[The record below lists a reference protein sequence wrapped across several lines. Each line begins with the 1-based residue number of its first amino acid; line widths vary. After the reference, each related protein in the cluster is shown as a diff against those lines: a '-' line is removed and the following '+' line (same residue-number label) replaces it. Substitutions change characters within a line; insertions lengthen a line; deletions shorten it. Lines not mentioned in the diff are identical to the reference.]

1 MTKKKAT
8 TYKWDEFFR
17 RLKNS
22 VFRPKRQTKDIVF
35 RLVFGNDRQALLQL
49 YNVLHGTGYT
59 DPHELQ
65 IVTLDNAIYISRKND
80 LAFLL
85 AGSINMYEHQST
97 LNPNMPVRFL
107 IYLAQEYQL
116 LVESTDKS
124 LYGSELIPLPTPQ
137 CIVFYNGTTDAP
149 DEYELRLSSAFSN
162 QDVEPAAEVVV
173 RGININYGHNEHLM
187 QGCEMLSQYAQFVAV
202 TREYANRYNN
212 REEAMNA
219 AIEYCIVHG
228 ILEDILRKHR
238 SQVLGSLLEE
248 FDEKKY
254 ARTLREEGYEAGR
267 EAGYASGKEEGYES
281 GRTDGF
287 SEGERCG
294 LERGLE
300 QGIERGLEQ
309 GAERGRMEKEQELLR
324 NLINTMQLTENEA
337 RKMLGIH
344 SEE

>member
-1 MTKKKAT
+1 MAKKKT
-8 TYKWDEFFR
+8 TMYKWDLFFQ
-17 RLKNS
+17 RLQENI
-22 VFRPKRQTKDIVF
+22 FHPKRQTKDILF

-49 YNVLHGTGYT
+49 YNALHGTAYT
-59 DPHELQ
+59 NPHELQ

-116 LVESTDKS
+116 LVESTDRS

-137 CIVFYNGTTDAP
+137 CVVFYNGTEDTP
-149 DEYELRLSSAFSN
+149 DEYKLRLSSAFSN
-162 QDVEPAAEVVV
+162 QDVEPAVEVVV
-173 RGININYGHNEHLM
+173 KVININYGHNEHLM
-187 QGCEMLSQYAQFVAV
+187 QGCGLLSQYAHFVAV
-202 TREYANRYNN
+202 TREYANKYDN
-212 REEAMNA
+212 REEAMNV
-219 AIEYCIVHG
+219 AIEYCIEHG

-267 EAGYASGKEEGYES
+267 N
-281 GRTDGF
+281 DGF
-287 SEGERCG
+287 TEGEQC
-294 LERGLE
+294 
-300 QGIERGLEQ
+300 GIEQERYRLLVKLVKDGNLTVQ
-309 GAERGRMEKEQELLR
+309 KAAAEADMTVTQFEEKYL
-324 NLINTMQLTENEA
+324 
-337 RKMLGIH
+337 K
-344 SEE
+344 

>member
-1 MTKKKAT
+1 MAKKKVT
-8 TYKWDEFFR
+8 TYTWDMFFK
-17 RLKNS
+17 RLQENI
-22 VFRPKRQTKDIVF
+22 FRPKRQTKDILF

-49 YNVLHGTGYT
+49 YNVLHGTAYT
-59 DPHELQ
+59 NPHELQ

-137 CIVFYNGTTDAP
+137 CVVFYNGTADTP

-162 QDVEPAAEVVV
+162 QDVEPAVEVVV
-173 RGININYGHNEHLM
+173 NVININYGHNEHLM
-187 QGCEMLSQYAQFVAV
+187 QGCGLLSQYAQFVAA
-202 TREYANRYNN
+202 TREYANKYDN

-219 AIEYCIVHG
+219 AIEYCIEHG

-254 ARTLREEGYEAGR
+254 ARTLRAEGYESGREEGYEAGR
-267 EAGYASGKEEGYES
+267 
-281 GRTDGF
+281 TDGF
-287 SEGERCG
+287 TEGEQCG
-294 LERGLE
+294 LEL
-300 QGIERGLEQ
+300 GIERGIAK
-309 GAERGRMEKEQELLR
+309 GAEQERYRLLVKLVKDGNLTIQKAAAEADMTVTQFEKKYL
-324 NLINTMQLTENEA
+324 
-337 RKMLGIH
+337 K
-344 SEE
+344 

>member
-1 MTKKKAT
+1 MAKKKT
-8 TYKWDEFFR
+8 TKYKWDLFFQ
-17 RLKNS
+17 RLQENI
-22 VFRPKRQTKDIVF
+22 FRPKRQTKDILF
-35 RLVFGNDRQALLQL
+35 RLVFGDDRQALLQL
-49 YNVLHGTGYT
+49 YNALHGTAYT
-59 DPHELQ
+59 NPHELQ

-116 LVESTDKS
+116 LVESTDRS

-137 CIVFYNGTTDAP
+137 CVVFYNGTADTP

-162 QDVEPAAEVVV
+162 QNVEPAVEVVV
-173 RGININYGHNEHLM
+173 NVININYGHNEHLM
-187 QGCEMLSQYAQFVAV
+187 QGCGLLSQYAQFVAV
-202 TREYANRYNN
+202 TREYANNYDN

-219 AIEYCIVHG
+219 AIEYCIGHG

-254 ARTLREEGYEAGR
+254 ARTLREEGR
-267 EAGYASGKEEGYES
+267 EAGYEA
-281 GRTDGF
+281 
-287 SEGERCG
+287 G
-294 LERGLE
+294 LERG
-300 QGIERGLEQ
+300 I
-309 GAERGRMEKEQELLR
+309 EQEKFRLLVKLVKDG
-324 NLINTMQLTENEA
+324 NLTVQKAAIEA
-337 RKMLGIH
+337 DMTV
-344 SEE
+344 SEFEEKYL

>member
-1 MTKKKAT
+1 MAKKT
-8 TYKWDEFFR
+8 TMYKWDLFFR
-17 RLKNS
+17 RLRENI
-22 VFRPKRQTKDIVF
+22 FRPKRQSKDILF

-49 YNVLHGTGYT
+49 YNVLHGTAYT

-137 CIVFYNGTTDAP
+137 CVVFYNGTADTP

-173 RGININYGHNEHLM
+173 KVININYGHNDHLM
-187 QGCEMLSQYAQFVAV
+187 QGCGMLSQYAQFVAV
-202 TREYANRYNN
+202 TREYANKYDN

-219 AIEYCIVHG
+219 AIEYCIGHG

-254 ARTLREEGYEAGR
+254 ARTLREEGYEAGMESGR
-267 EAGYASGKEEGYES
+267 KEGYAS
-281 GRTDGF
+281 GRTDGL
-287 SEGERCG
+287 SEGESKG
-294 LERGLE
+294 SFSMLAELVNDGTITIQKAAEKAGMDEAAFKKKMNE
-300 QGIERGLEQ
+300 Q
-309 GAERGRMEKEQELLR
+309 
-324 NLINTMQLTENEA
+324 
-337 RKMLGIH
+337 
-344 SEE
+344 

>member
-1 MTKKKAT
+1 MAKKKVT
-8 TYKWDEFFR
+8 TYKWDEFVR
-17 RLKNS
+17 RLKS
-22 VFRPKRQTKDIVF
+22 SIFRPKRQTKDIVF

-49 YNVLHGTGYT
+49 YNVLHGTAYV

-116 LVESTDKS
+116 LVESTDRS

-137 CIVFYNGTTDAP
+137 CVVFYNGTTDTP

-162 QDVEPAAEVVV
+162 QDVEPAVEVVV
-173 RGININYGHNEHLM
+173 KVININYGHNEHLM
-187 QGCEMLSQYAQFVAV
+187 QGCGMLSQYAQFVAV
-202 TREYANRYNN
+202 TREYANKYDN

-219 AIEYCIVHG
+219 AIEYCIGHG

-254 ARTLREEGYEAGR
+254 ARTLREEGYEAG
-267 EAGYASGKEEGYES
+267 YES

-287 SEGERCG
+287 SA
-294 LERGLE
+294 
-300 QGIERGLEQ
+300 
-309 GAERGRMEKEQELLR
+309 GAESGRMEKEQELLH
-324 NLINTMQLTENEA
+324 NLMYTMNLTETEA
-337 RKMLGIH
+337 REKLGI
-344 SEE
+344 

>member
-1 MTKKKAT
+1 MAKKKV
-8 TYKWDEFFR
+8 TYKWDEFLK
-17 RLKNS
+17 RLKDS
-22 VFRPKRQTKDIVF
+22 IFRPKRQTKDIVF

-49 YNVLHGTGYT
+49 YNVLHGTAYT

-137 CIVFYNGTTDAP
+137 CVVFYNGTADTP

-162 QDVEPAAEVVV
+162 QDVEPAVEVVV
-173 RGININYGHNEHLM
+173 KVININYGHNEYLM
-187 QGCEMLSQYAQFVAV
+187 QGCGMLSQYAQFVAA
-202 TREYANRYNN
+202 TREYANKYDN

-219 AIEYCIVHG
+219 AIEYCIEHG

-267 EAGYASGKEEGYES
+267 
-281 GRTDGF
+281 TDGF
-287 SEGERCG
+287 TEGEQY
-294 LERGLE
+294 GLE
-300 QGIERGLEQ
+300 QGKNKLLVKLVKDGTLTIQ
-309 GAERGRMEKEQELLR
+309 KAAAEADMTVTQFEEKYL
-324 NLINTMQLTENEA
+324 
-337 RKMLGIH
+337 K
-344 SEE
+344 

>member
-1 MTKKKAT
+1 MAKKKV
-8 TYKWDEFFR
+8 TYKWDEFLK
-17 RLKNS
+17 RLKDS
-22 VFRPKRQTKDIVF
+22 IFRPKRQTKDIVF

-49 YNVLHGTGYT
+49 YNVLHGTAYT

-124 LYGSELIPLPTPQ
+124 LYGSEMIPLPTPQ
-137 CIVFYNGTTDAP
+137 CVVFYNGTADTP

-162 QDVEPAAEVVV
+162 QDVEPAVEVVV
-173 RGININYGHNEHLM
+173 KVININYGHNEYLM
-187 QGCEMLSQYAQFVAV
+187 QGCGMLSQYAQFVAA
-202 TREYANRYNN
+202 TREYANKYDN

-219 AIEYCIVHG
+219 AIEYCIAHG

-267 EAGYASGKEEGYES
+267 
-281 GRTDGF
+281 TDGF
-287 SEGERCG
+287 AEGEQYG
-294 LERGLE
+294 LQ
-300 QGIERGLEQ
+300 QGKNKLLVKLVKDGNLTVQ
-309 GAERGRMEKEQELLR
+309 KAAAEADMTVSEFEKKYL
-324 NLINTMQLTENEA
+324 
-337 RKMLGIH
+337 
-344 SEE
+344 

>member
-1 MTKKKAT
+1 MAKKKVT
-8 TYKWDEFFR
+8 TYKWDEFVR
-17 RLKNS
+17 RLKS
-22 VFRPKRQTKDIVF
+22 SIFRPKKQTKDIVF

-49 YNVLHGTGYT
+49 YNVLHGTAYV

-116 LVESTDKS
+116 LVESTDRS

-137 CIVFYNGTTDAP
+137 CVVFYNGTTDTP

-162 QDVEPAAEVVV
+162 QDVEPAVEVVV
-173 RGININYGHNEHLM
+173 KVININYGHNEHLM
-187 QGCEMLSQYAQFVAV
+187 QGCGMLSQYAQFVAV
-202 TREYANRYNN
+202 TREYANKYDN

-219 AIEYCIVHG
+219 AIEYCIGHG

-254 ARTLREEGYEAGR
+254 ARTLREEGYE
-267 EAGYASGKEEGYES
+267 SGFLEGK
-281 GRTDGF
+281 
-287 SEGERCG
+287 
-294 LERGLE
+294 
-300 QGIERGLEQ
+300 Q
-309 GAERGRMEKEQELLR
+309 EKEQELLQ
-324 NLINTMQLTENEA
+324 NLMSSMNITESEA
-337 RKMLGIH
+337 REKLGV
-344 SEE
+344 

>member
-1 MTKKKAT
+1 MAKKKT
-8 TYKWDEFFR
+8 TKYKWDLFFQ
-17 RLKNS
+17 RLQENI
-22 VFRPKRQTKDIVF
+22 FRPKRQTKDILF
-35 RLVFGNDRQALLQL
+35 RLVFGDDRQALLQL
-49 YNVLHGTGYT
+49 YNALHGTAYT

-137 CIVFYNGTTDAP
+137 CVVFYNGTADTP
-149 DEYELRLSSAFSN
+149 DEYELRLSSAFSS
-162 QDVEPAAEVVV
+162 QDVEPAVEVVV
-173 RGININYGHNEHLM
+173 KVININYGHNEHLM
-187 QGCEMLSQYAQFVAV
+187 QGCGLLSQYAQFVAV
-202 TREYANRYNN
+202 TREYANNYDN

-219 AIEYCIVHG
+219 AIEYCIEHG

-254 ARTLREEGYEAGR
+254 ARTLRAEGYESGREEGYEAGR
-267 EAGYASGKEEGYES
+267 
-281 GRTDGF
+281 TDGF
-287 SEGERCG
+287 TEGEQCG
-294 LERGLE
+294 LEL
-300 QGIERGLEQ
+300 GIERGIAK
-309 GAERGRMEKEQELLR
+309 GAEQERYRLLVKLVKDGNLTIQKAAAEADMTVTQFEKKYL
-324 NLINTMQLTENEA
+324 
-337 RKMLGIH
+337 K
-344 SEE
+344 

>member
-1 MTKKKAT
+1 MAKKKVT
-8 TYKWDEFFR
+8 TYTWDLFFQ
-17 RLKNS
+17 RLQENI
-22 VFRPKRQTKDIVF
+22 FRPKRQAKDILF

-49 YNVLHGTGYT
+49 YNALHGTAYT

-137 CIVFYNGTTDAP
+137 CVVFYNGTADTP

-162 QDVEPAAEVVV
+162 QDVEPAVEVVV
-173 RGININYGHNEHLM
+173 NVININYGHNEHLM
-187 QGCEMLSQYAQFVAV
+187 QGCGLLSQYAQFVAA
-202 TREYANRYNN
+202 TREYANKYDN

-219 AIEYCIVHG
+219 AIEYCIEHG

-254 ARTLREEGYEAGR
+254 ARTLRAEGYESGREEGYEAGR
-267 EAGYASGKEEGYES
+267 
-281 GRTDGF
+281 TDGF
-287 SEGERCG
+287 TEGEQCG
-294 LERGLE
+294 LEL
-300 QGIERGLEQ
+300 GIERGIAK
-309 GAERGRMEKEQELLR
+309 GAEQERYRLLVKLVKDGNLTIQKAAAEADMTVTQFEKKYL
-324 NLINTMQLTENEA
+324 
-337 RKMLGIH
+337 K
-344 SEE
+344 

>member
-1 MTKKKAT
+1 MAKKKV
-8 TYKWDEFFR
+8 TYKWDEFLK
-17 RLKNS
+17 RLKDS
-22 VFRPKRQTKDIVF
+22 IFRPKRQTKDIVF

-49 YNVLHGTGYT
+49 YNVLHGTAYT

-124 LYGSELIPLPTPQ
+124 LYGSEMIPLPTPQ
-137 CIVFYNGTTDAP
+137 CVVFYNGTADTP
-149 DEYELRLSSAFSN
+149 DEYELRLSSAFSS
-162 QDVEPAAEVVV
+162 QDVEPAVEVVV
-173 RGININYGHNEHLM
+173 KVININYGHDEHLM
-187 QGCEMLSQYAQFVAV
+187 QGCGLLSQYAQFVAV
-202 TREYANRYNN
+202 TREYANKYDN
-212 REEAMNA
+212 RKEAMNV
-219 AIEYCIVHG
+219 AIEYCIEHG

-254 ARTLREEGYEAGR
+254 ARTLRAEGYEAGR
-267 EAGYASGKEEGYES
+267 
-281 GRTDGF
+281 TDGF
-287 SEGERCG
+287 TEGEQY
-294 LERGLE
+294 GLE
-300 QGIERGLEQ
+300 QGKNKLLVKLVKDGNLTIQ
-309 GAERGRMEKEQELLR
+309 KAAAEADMTVTQFEEKYL
-324 NLINTMQLTENEA
+324 
-337 RKMLGIH
+337 K
-344 SEE
+344 

>member
-1 MTKKKAT
+1 MAKKKV
-8 TYKWDEFFR
+8 TYKWDEFLK
-17 RLKNS
+17 RLKDS
-22 VFRPKRQTKDIVF
+22 IFRPKRQTKDIVF

-49 YNVLHGTGYT
+49 YNALHGTAYT

-124 LYGSELIPLPTPQ
+124 LYGSEMIPLPTPQ
-137 CIVFYNGTTDAP
+137 CVVFYNGTADTP

-162 QDVEPAAEVVV
+162 QDVEPAVEVVV
-173 RGININYGHNEHLM
+173 KVININYGHNEYLM
-187 QGCEMLSQYAQFVAV
+187 QGCGMLSQYAQFVAV

-219 AIEYCIVHG
+219 AIEYCIAHG

-267 EAGYASGKEEGYES
+267 
-281 GRTDGF
+281 TDGF
-287 SEGERCG
+287 AEGEQYG
-294 LERGLE
+294 LQ
-300 QGIERGLEQ
+300 QGKNKLLVKLVKDGNLTVQ
-309 GAERGRMEKEQELLR
+309 KAAAEADMTVSEFEKKYL
-324 NLINTMQLTENEA
+324 
-337 RKMLGIH
+337 
-344 SEE
+344 

>member
-1 MTKKKAT
+1 MAKKKVT
-8 TYKWDEFFR
+8 TYKWDEFVR
-17 RLKNS
+17 RLKS
-22 VFRPKRQTKDIVF
+22 SIFRPKKQTKDIVF

-49 YNVLHGTGYT
+49 YNVLHGTAYV

-116 LVESTDKS
+116 LVESTDRS

-137 CIVFYNGTTDAP
+137 CVVFYNGTTDTP

-162 QDVEPAAEVVV
+162 QDVEPAVEVVV
-173 RGININYGHNEHLM
+173 KVININYGHNEHLM
-187 QGCEMLSQYAQFVAV
+187 QGCGMLSQYAQFVAV
-202 TREYANRYNN
+202 TREYANKYDN

-219 AIEYCIVHG
+219 AIEYCIGHG

-267 EAGYASGKEEGYES
+267 
-281 GRTDGF
+281 TDGF
-287 SEGERCG
+287 LEGK
-294 LERGLE
+294 
-300 QGIERGLEQ
+300 Q
-309 GAERGRMEKEQELLR
+309 EKERELLQ
-324 NLINTMQLTENEA
+324 NLMSSMNITETEA
-337 RKMLGIH
+337 REKLGIH
-344 SEE
+344 

>member
-1 MTKKKAT
+1 MAKKKT
-8 TYKWDEFFR
+8 IKYKWDLFFQ
-17 RLKNS
+17 RLQENI
-22 VFRPKRQTKDIVF
+22 FRPKRQTKDILF
-35 RLVFGNDRQALLQL
+35 RLVFGDDRQALLQL
-49 YNVLHGTGYT
+49 YNALHGTAYT

-137 CIVFYNGTTDAP
+137 CVVFYNGTADTP
-149 DEYELRLSSAFSN
+149 DEYELRLSSAFSS
-162 QDVEPAAEVVV
+162 QDVEPAVEVVV
-173 RGININYGHNEHLM
+173 KVININYGHNEHLM
-187 QGCEMLSQYAQFVAV
+187 QGCGLLSQYAQFVAV
-202 TREYANRYNN
+202 TREYANKYDN

-219 AIEYCIVHG
+219 AIEYCIEHG

-254 ARTLREEGYEAGR
+254 AKTLREEGYESGREEGYEAGR
-267 EAGYASGKEEGYES
+267 SDGFTEGEQCGIEQERYRLLIKLVKDGNLTVQKAAAEAGMSVSEFEEKY
-281 GRTDGF
+281 
-287 SEGERCG
+287 
-294 LERGLE
+294 L
-300 QGIERGLEQ
+300 
-309 GAERGRMEKEQELLR
+309 A
-324 NLINTMQLTENEA
+324 
-337 RKMLGIH
+337 LGVRYY
-344 SEE
+344 

>member
-1 MTKKKAT
+1 MAKKKVT
-8 TYKWDEFFR
+8 TYTWDLFFQ
-17 RLKNS
+17 RLQENI
-22 VFRPKRQTKDIVF
+22 FRPKRQTKDILF

-49 YNVLHGTGYT
+49 YNALHGTAYT

-116 LVESTDKS
+116 LVESTDRS

-137 CIVFYNGTTDAP
+137 CVVFYNGTADTP

-162 QDVEPAAEVVV
+162 QNVEPAVEVVV
-173 RGININYGHNEHLM
+173 NVININYGHNEHLM
-187 QGCEMLSQYAQFVAV
+187 QGCGLLSQYAQFVAV
-202 TREYANRYNN
+202 TREYANKYDN
-212 REEAMNA
+212 RKEAMNV
-219 AIEYCIVHG
+219 AIEYCIEHG

-254 ARTLREEGYEAGR
+254 ARTLRAEGYESGREEGYEAGR
-267 EAGYASGKEEGYES
+267 
-281 GRTDGF
+281 TDGF
-287 SEGERCG
+287 TEGEQCG
-294 LERGLE
+294 LEL
-300 QGIERGLEQ
+300 GIERGIAK
-309 GAERGRMEKEQELLR
+309 GAEQERYRLLVKLVKDGNLTIQKAAAEADMTVTQFEKKYL
-324 NLINTMQLTENEA
+324 
-337 RKMLGIH
+337 K
-344 SEE
+344 

>member
-1 MTKKKAT
+1 MAKKKT
-8 TYKWDEFFR
+8 TKYKWDLFFQ
-17 RLKNS
+17 RLQENI
-22 VFRPKRQTKDIVF
+22 FRPKRQTKDILF
-35 RLVFGNDRQALLQL
+35 RLVFGDDRQALLQL
-49 YNVLHGTGYT
+49 YNALHGTAYT

-137 CIVFYNGTTDAP
+137 CVVFYNGTADTP
-149 DEYELRLSSAFSN
+149 DEYELRLSSAFSSL
-162 QDVEPAAEVVV
+162 DVEPAVEVVV
-173 RGININYGHNEHLM
+173 NVININYGHNEHLM
-187 QGCEMLSQYAQFVAV
+187 QGCGLLSQYAQFVAV
-202 TREYANRYNN
+202 TREYANKYDN
-212 REEAMNA
+212 RKEAMNV
-219 AIEYCIVHG
+219 AIEYCIGHG

-267 EAGYASGKEEGYES
+267 
-281 GRTDGF
+281 TDGF
-287 SEGERCG
+287 TEGEQCG
-294 LERGLE
+294 LEL
-300 QGIERGLEQ
+300 GIERGIAK
-309 GAERGRMEKEQELLR
+309 GAEQERYRLLVKLVKDGNLTIQKAAAEADMTVTQFEKKYL
-324 NLINTMQLTENEA
+324 
-337 RKMLGIH
+337 K
-344 SEE
+344 

>member
-1 MTKKKAT
+1 MAKKKT
-8 TYKWDEFFR
+8 TKYKWDLFFQ
-17 RLKNS
+17 RLQENI
-22 VFRPKRQTKDIVF
+22 FRPKRQTKDILF
-35 RLVFGNDRQALLQL
+35 RLVFGDDRQALLQL
-49 YNVLHGTGYT
+49 YNALHGTAYT
-59 DPHELQ
+59 NPHELQ

-116 LVESTDKS
+116 LVESTDRS

-137 CIVFYNGTTDAP
+137 CVVFYNGTADTP

-162 QDVEPAAEVVV
+162 QNVEPAVEVVV
-173 RGININYGHNEHLM
+173 NVININYGHNEHLM
-187 QGCEMLSQYAQFVAV
+187 QGCGLLSQYAQFVAT
-202 TREYANRYNN
+202 TREYANNYDN

-219 AIEYCIVHG
+219 AIEYCIGHG

-254 ARTLREEGYEAGR
+254 ARTLREEGR
-267 EAGYASGKEEGYES
+267 EAGYEA
-281 GRTDGF
+281 
-287 SEGERCG
+287 G
-294 LERGLE
+294 LERG
-300 QGIERGLEQ
+300 I
-309 GAERGRMEKEQELLR
+309 EQEKFRLLVKLVKDG
-324 NLINTMQLTENEA
+324 NLTVQKAAIEA
-337 RKMLGIH
+337 DMTV
-344 SEE
+344 SEFEEKYL

>member
-1 MTKKKAT
+1 MAKKKV
-8 TYKWDEFFR
+8 TYKWDEFLK
-17 RLKNS
+17 RLRDS
-22 VFRPKRQTKDIVF
+22 IFRPKRQTKDIVF

-49 YNVLHGTGYT
+49 YNALHGTAYT

-124 LYGSELIPLPTPQ
+124 LYGSEMIPLPTPQ
-137 CIVFYNGTTDAP
+137 CVVFYNGTADTP
-149 DEYELRLSSAFSN
+149 DEYELRLSSAFSS
-162 QDVEPAAEVVV
+162 QDVEPAVEVVV
-173 RGININYGHNEHLM
+173 KVININYGHNEHLM
-187 QGCEMLSQYAQFVAV
+187 QGCGLLSQYAQFVAA
-202 TREYANRYNN
+202 TREYANKYDN

-219 AIEYCIVHG
+219 AIEYCIEHG
-228 ILEDILRKHR
+228 ILEDILRKQR

-254 ARTLREEGYEAGR
+254 AKTLREEGYESGREEGYEAGR
-267 EAGYASGKEEGYES
+267 SDGFTEGEQCGIEQERYRLLIKLVKDGNLTVQKAAAEAGMSVSEFEEKY
-281 GRTDGF
+281 
-287 SEGERCG
+287 
-294 LERGLE
+294 L
-300 QGIERGLEQ
+300 
-309 GAERGRMEKEQELLR
+309 A
-324 NLINTMQLTENEA
+324 
-337 RKMLGIH
+337 LGVRYY
-344 SEE
+344 

>member
-1 MTKKKAT
+1 MAKKKT
-8 TYKWDEFFR
+8 TMYKWDLFFQ
-17 RLKNS
+17 RLQENI
-22 VFRPKRQTKDIVF
+22 FHPKRQTKDILF
-35 RLVFGNDRQALLQL
+35 RLVFGDDRQALLQL
-49 YNVLHGTGYT
+49 YNALHGTAYT
-59 DPHELQ
+59 NPHELQ

-124 LYGSELIPLPTPQ
+124 LYGSEMIPLPTPQ
-137 CIVFYNGTTDAP
+137 CVVFYNGTADTP

-162 QDVEPAAEVVV
+162 QDVEPAVEVVV
-173 RGININYGHNEHLM
+173 KVININYGHNEYLM
-187 QGCEMLSQYAQFVAV
+187 QGCGMLSQYAQFVAV

-219 AIEYCIVHG
+219 AIEYCIGHG

-267 EAGYASGKEEGYES
+267 
-281 GRTDGF
+281 TDGF
-287 SEGERCG
+287 AEGEQYG
-294 LERGLE
+294 LQ
-300 QGIERGLEQ
+300 QGKNKLLVKLVKDGNLTVQ
-309 GAERGRMEKEQELLR
+309 KAAAEADMTVSEFEKKYL
-324 NLINTMQLTENEA
+324 
-337 RKMLGIH
+337 
-344 SEE
+344 

>member
-1 MTKKKAT
+1 MAKKT
-8 TYKWDEFFR
+8 TMYKWDLFFR
-17 RLKNS
+17 RLRENI
-22 VFRPKRQTKDIVF
+22 FRPKRQSKDILF

-49 YNVLHGTGYT
+49 YNVLHGTTYT
-59 DPHELQ
+59 DPRELQ

-137 CIVFYNGTTDAP
+137 CVVFYNGTADTP

-173 RGININYGHNEHLM
+173 KVININYGHNDHLM
-187 QGCEMLSQYAQFVAV
+187 QGCGMLSQYARFVAV
-202 TREYANRYNN
+202 TREYANKYDN
-212 REEAMNA
+212 RKEAMNA
-219 AIEYCIVHG
+219 AIEYCIEHG

-267 EAGYASGKEEGYES
+267 EFGREEGYAS
-281 GRTDGF
+281 GRTDGL
-287 SEGERCG
+287 SEGESKG
-294 LERGLE
+294 SFSMLAELVNDGTITIQKAAEKAGMDEAAFKKKMNE
-300 QGIERGLEQ
+300 Q
-309 GAERGRMEKEQELLR
+309 
-324 NLINTMQLTENEA
+324 
-337 RKMLGIH
+337 
-344 SEE
+344 

>member
-1 MTKKKAT
+1 MAKKKT
-8 TYKWDEFFR
+8 TKYKWDLFFQ
-17 RLKNS
+17 RLQQNI
-22 VFRPKRQTKDIVF
+22 FRPKRQTKDILF

-49 YNVLHGTGYT
+49 YNALHGTAYT

-124 LYGSELIPLPTPQ
+124 LYGSEMIPLPTPQ
-137 CIVFYNGTTDAP
+137 CVVFYNGTADTP
-149 DEYELRLSSAFSN
+149 DEYELRLSSAFSS
-162 QDVEPAAEVVV
+162 QDVEPAVEVVV
-173 RGININYGHNEHLM
+173 KVININYGHNEHLM
-187 QGCEMLSQYAQFVAV
+187 QGCGLLSQYAQFVAV
-202 TREYANRYNN
+202 TREYANKYDN
-212 REEAMNA
+212 RKEALNV
-219 AIEYCIVHG
+219 AIEYCIGHG

-267 EAGYASGKEEGYES
+267 
-281 GRTDGF
+281 TDGF
-287 SEGERCG
+287 TEGAQCG
-294 LERGLE
+294 LEL
-300 QGIERGLEQ
+300 GIERGIAK
-309 GAERGRMEKEQELLR
+309 GAEQERYRLLVKLVKDGNLTIQKAAAEADMTVTQFEEKYL
-324 NLINTMQLTENEA
+324 
-337 RKMLGIH
+337 K
-344 SEE
+344 

>member
-1 MTKKKAT
+1 MAKKKT
-8 TYKWDEFFR
+8 TKYKWDLFFQ
-17 RLKNS
+17 RLQENI
-22 VFRPKRQTKDIVF
+22 FRPKRQTKDILF

-49 YNVLHGTGYT
+49 YNALHGTAYT
-59 DPHELQ
+59 NPHELQ

-124 LYGSELIPLPTPQ
+124 LYGSEMIPLPTPQ
-137 CIVFYNGTTDAP
+137 CVVFYNGTADTP

-162 QDVEPAAEVVV
+162 QNVEPAVEVVV
-173 RGININYGHNEHLM
+173 KVININYGHNEYLM
-187 QGCEMLSQYAQFVAV
+187 QGCGMLSQYAQFVAA

-219 AIEYCIVHG
+219 AIEYCIEHG

-267 EAGYASGKEEGYES
+267 
-281 GRTDGF
+281 TDGF
-287 SEGERCG
+287 TEGEQY
-294 LERGLE
+294 GLE
-300 QGIERGLEQ
+300 QGKNKLLVKLVKDGTLTIQ
-309 GAERGRMEKEQELLR
+309 KAAAEADMTVTQFEEKYL
-324 NLINTMQLTENEA
+324 
-337 RKMLGIH
+337 K
-344 SEE
+344 

>member
-1 MTKKKAT
+1 MAKKKV
-8 TYKWDEFFR
+8 TYKWDEFLK
-17 RLKNS
+17 RLKDS
-22 VFRPKRQTKDIVF
+22 IFRPKRQTKDIVF

-49 YNVLHGTGYT
+49 YNVLHGTAYT

-124 LYGSELIPLPTPQ
+124 LYGSEMIPLPTPQ
-137 CIVFYNGTTDAP
+137 CVVFYNGTADTP
-149 DEYELRLSSAFSN
+149 DEYELRLSSAFSS
-162 QDVEPAAEVVV
+162 QDVEPAVEVVV
-173 RGININYGHNEHLM
+173 KVININYGHNEHLM
-187 QGCEMLSQYAQFVAV
+187 QGCGLLSQYAQFVAV

-219 AIEYCIVHG
+219 AIEYCIAHG

-254 ARTLREEGYEAGR
+254 ARTLREEGREAGYEAGR
-267 EAGYASGKEEGYES
+267 S
-281 GRTDGF
+281 DGF
-287 SEGERCG
+287 TEGEQFG
-294 LERGLE
+294 LERG
-300 QGIERGLEQ
+300 I
-309 GAERGRMEKEQELLR
+309 EQEKFRLLVKLVKDG
-324 NLINTMQLTENEA
+324 NLTVQKAAIEA
-337 RKMLGIH
+337 DMTV
-344 SEE
+344 SEFEEKYL

>member
-1 MTKKKAT
+1 MAKKKV
-8 TYKWDEFFR
+8 TYKWDEFLK
-17 RLKNS
+17 RLKDS
-22 VFRPKRQTKDIVF
+22 IFRPKRQTKDIVF

-49 YNVLHGTGYT
+49 YNVLHGTAYT

-116 LVESTDKS
+116 LVESMDKS

-137 CIVFYNGTTDAP
+137 CVVFYNGIADTP

-162 QDVEPAAEVVV
+162 QDVEPAVEVVV
-173 RGININYGHNEHLM
+173 KVININYGHNEYLM
-187 QGCEMLSQYAQFVAV
+187 QGCGMLSQYAQFVTV

-219 AIEYCIVHG
+219 TIEYCIAHG

-238 SQVLGSLLEE
+238 SQELGSLLEE

-254 ARTLREEGYEAGR
+254 ARTLRAEGYEAGR
-267 EAGYASGKEEGYES
+267 
-281 GRTDGF
+281 TDGF
-287 SEGERCG
+287 TEGEQY
-294 LERGLE
+294 GLE
-300 QGIERGLEQ
+300 QG
-309 GAERGRMEKEQELLR
+309 KNKLLV
-324 NLINTMQLTENEA
+324 
-337 RKMLGIH
+337 
-344 SEE
+344 

>member
-1 MTKKKAT
+1 MAKKKV
-8 TYKWDEFFR
+8 TYKWDEFLK
-17 RLKNS
+17 RLKDS
-22 VFRPKRQTKDIVF
+22 IFRPKRQTKDIVF

-49 YNVLHGTGYT
+49 YNALHGTAYT

-124 LYGSELIPLPTPQ
+124 LYGSEMIPLPTPQ
-137 CIVFYNGTTDAP
+137 CVVFYNGTADTP

-162 QDVEPAAEVVV
+162 QDVEPAVEVVV
-173 RGININYGHNEHLM
+173 KVININYGHNEYLM
-187 QGCEMLSQYAQFVAV
+187 QGCGMLSQYAQFVAV

-219 AIEYCIVHG
+219 AIEYCIGHG

-267 EAGYASGKEEGYES
+267 
-281 GRTDGF
+281 TDGF
-287 SEGERCG
+287 AEGEQYG
-294 LERGLE
+294 LQ
-300 QGIERGLEQ
+300 QGKNKLLVKLVKDGNLTVQ
-309 GAERGRMEKEQELLR
+309 KAAAEADMTVSEFEKKYL
-324 NLINTMQLTENEA
+324 
-337 RKMLGIH
+337 
-344 SEE
+344 

>member
-1 MTKKKAT
+1 MAKKKVT
-8 TYKWDEFFR
+8 TYTWDMFFK
-17 RLKNS
+17 RLQENI
-22 VFRPKRQTKDIVF
+22 FRPKRQTKDILF

-49 YNVLHGTGYT
+49 YNVLHGTAYT
-59 DPHELQ
+59 NPHELQ

-97 LNPNMPVRFL
+97 LTPNMPVRFL

-137 CIVFYNGTTDAP
+137 CVVFYNGTADTP

-162 QDVEPAAEVVV
+162 QDVEPAVEVVV
-173 RGININYGHNEHLM
+173 NVININYGHNEHLM
-187 QGCEMLSQYAQFVAV
+187 QGCGLLSQYAQFVAA
-202 TREYANRYNN
+202 TREYANKYDN

-219 AIEYCIVHG
+219 AIEYCIEHG

-254 ARTLREEGYEAGR
+254 ARTLRAEGYESGREEGYEAGR
-267 EAGYASGKEEGYES
+267 
-281 GRTDGF
+281 TDGF
-287 SEGERCG
+287 TEGEQCG
-294 LERGLE
+294 LEL
-300 QGIERGLEQ
+300 GIERGIAK
-309 GAERGRMEKEQELLR
+309 GAEQERYRLLVKLVKDGNLTIQKAAAEADMTVTQFEKKYL
-324 NLINTMQLTENEA
+324 
-337 RKMLGIH
+337 K
-344 SEE
+344 

>member
-1 MTKKKAT
+1 MAKKKT
-8 TYKWDEFFR
+8 TKYKWDLFFQ
-17 RLKNS
+17 RLQENI
-22 VFRPKRQTKDIVF
+22 FRPKRQTKDILF

-49 YNVLHGTGYT
+49 YNALHGTAYT

-116 LVESTDKS
+116 LVESADKS
-124 LYGSELIPLPTPQ
+124 LYGSEMIPLPTPQ
-137 CIVFYNGTTDAP
+137 CVVFYNGTADTP

-162 QDVEPAAEVVV
+162 QDVEPAVEVVV
-173 RGININYGHNEHLM
+173 NVININYGHNEHLM
-187 QGCEMLSQYAQFVAV
+187 QGCGLLSQYAQFVAA
-202 TREYANRYNN
+202 TREYANKYDN

-219 AIEYCIVHG
+219 AIEYCIEHG

-254 ARTLREEGYEAGR
+254 AKTLREEGYESGREEGYEAGR
-267 EAGYASGKEEGYES
+267 SDGFTEGEQCGIEQERYRLLIKLVKDGNLTVQKAAAEAGMSVSEFEEKY
-281 GRTDGF
+281 
-287 SEGERCG
+287 
-294 LERGLE
+294 L
-300 QGIERGLEQ
+300 
-309 GAERGRMEKEQELLR
+309 A
-324 NLINTMQLTENEA
+324 
-337 RKMLGIH
+337 LGVRH
-344 SEE
+344 Y